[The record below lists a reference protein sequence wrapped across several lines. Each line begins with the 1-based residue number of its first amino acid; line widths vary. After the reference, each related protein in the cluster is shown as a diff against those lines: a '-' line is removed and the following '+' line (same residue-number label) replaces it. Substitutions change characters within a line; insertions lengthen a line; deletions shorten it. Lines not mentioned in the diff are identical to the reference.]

1 MSAARFRK
9 AALALEGAEEKSHMN
24 HPDFRVGGRIF
35 ATLGP
40 KEAYGVVLVTPE
52 EQALLVESTPEAFR
66 PLKGAWGA
74 KGATEVILA
83 KADATALRSALTM
96 AWRARAKAAKPVAPE
111 PRTKSARPR
120 RSPSRSS

>member
-1 MSAARFRK
+1 MSSSRFRK
-9 AALALEGAEEKSHMN
+9 IALSLDGAEEKSHMN

-52 EQALLVESTPEAFR
+52 EQSLLVESAPRAFR

-74 KGATEVILA
+74 KGATEIVLA
-83 KADATALRSALTM
+83 MADAAAMRSALTM
-96 AWRARAKAAKPVAPE
+96 AWRARASGKTPSAIVKPAAKKAAV
-111 PRTKSARPR
+111 
-120 RSPSRSS
+120 SRKR